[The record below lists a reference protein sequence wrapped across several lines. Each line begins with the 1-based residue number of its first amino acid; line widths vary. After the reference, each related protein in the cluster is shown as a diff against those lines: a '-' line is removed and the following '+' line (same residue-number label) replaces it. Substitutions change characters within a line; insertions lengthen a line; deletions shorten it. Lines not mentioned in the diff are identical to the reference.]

1 MFVYPAAVLVR
12 DVAPGDRARER
23 LTRLGAEASSD
34 RELFAVLLGTGGA
47 VGISSLGLAER
58 LLAEFGG
65 VSSLARAHPTDLC
78 RIRGV
83 GPAKAA
89 TLGAAFE
96 LARRIHAP
104 DERQFLASSSAIAA
118 AARPWLV
125 ARSRERAVVLS
136 CDNRLRL
143 LGVDIVSEGAADS
156 APLPVREVLAA
167 VLRRDGVSFAVAHN
181 HPGGDPT
188 PSRADIGA
196 TERVCAAAEQVGLRF
211 LDHVVIAGAD
221 WRSITPAR

>member
-1 MFVYPAAVLVR
+1 MV
-12 DVAPGDRARER
+12 
-23 LTRLGAEASSD
+23 SSH
-34 RELFAVLLGTGGA
+34 
-47 VGISSLGLAER
+47 GLAER
-58 LLAEFGG
+58 LLAQFGG
-65 VSSLARAHPTDLC
+65 VSSLARAHPAEVC
-78 RIRGV
+78 RIRGI
-83 GPAKAA
+83 GPAKSA

-96 LARRIHAP
+96 LARRIHSP
-104 DERQFLASSSAIAA
+104 DERQILASSSAITL
-118 AARPWLV
+118 AARPWLA

-143 LGVDIVSEGAADS
+143 LGVDVVSEGVADLT
-156 APLPVREVLAA
+156 PLPVREVLAT

-196 TERVCAAAEQVGLRF
+196 TGRLRAAAEHVGLRF
-211 LDHVVIAGAD
+211 LDHVVIAGAE